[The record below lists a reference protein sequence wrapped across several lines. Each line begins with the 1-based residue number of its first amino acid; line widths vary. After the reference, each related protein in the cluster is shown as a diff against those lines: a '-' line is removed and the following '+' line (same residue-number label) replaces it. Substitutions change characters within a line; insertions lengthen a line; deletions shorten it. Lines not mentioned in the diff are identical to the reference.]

1 MVLAKIGIVLETQT
15 RTNLK
20 TQRPLN
26 FVSSTF
32 RGETASIVGRT
43 ADSRRKRSRLN
54 TSESGGHVAAV
65 TAYIEWDEESG
76 LFVGIVPGIVGAH
89 TQGAT
94 LAELDANLREVL
106 ELCVEEGHLTEA
118 DVPRFVGLHQIEV
131 AV

>member
-1 MVLAKIGIVLETQT
+1 MVLDRIGIAMGTQA

-26 FVSSTF
+26 FVSSTP
-32 RGETASIVGRT
+32 GETVSIVGRT